1 MVRFS
6 YVGSFSS
13 YFWGW
18 LSDKIGRRQ
27 VLLWC
32 TFFLG
37 FTTLAFGFVK
47 SFEVALV
54 VRFITGLIAGEVRE
68 IH

>member
-1 MVRFS
+1 LVPS
-6 YVGSFSS
+6 SS

-18 LSDKIGRRQ
+18 LSDKVGRRQ

-32 TFFLG
+32 TFLLCI
-37 FTTLAFGFVK
+37 TTLTFGFAK

-54 VRFITGLIAGEVRE
+54 IRFITGLIAGV
-68 IH
+68 

>member
-1 MVRFS
+1 LVPS
-6 YVGSFSS
+6 SS

-18 LSDKIGRRQ
+18 LSDKVGRRQ

-32 TFFLG
+32 TSLMG
-37 FTTLAFGFVK
+37 IATLAFGFSK

-54 VRFITGLIAGEVRE
+54 IRFITGLIAGV
-68 IH
+68 